1 MIFFLYSIGVQ
12 WGNLVH
18 FCRNITLIKNKS
30 KCDLSLRVFNT
41 LTKYKIKHI
50 ADRDWKITTEDLF
63 GAIPSVGGV
72 FMVNPFCNV
81 HLITGIFQIQ

>member
-1 MIFFLYSIGVQ
+1 MIFFKYSNGVE
-12 WGNLVH
+12 WGKLVH
-18 FCRNITLIKNKS
+18 FFRNMTLIKNKT

-63 GAIPSVGGV
+63 SAIPSVGGV